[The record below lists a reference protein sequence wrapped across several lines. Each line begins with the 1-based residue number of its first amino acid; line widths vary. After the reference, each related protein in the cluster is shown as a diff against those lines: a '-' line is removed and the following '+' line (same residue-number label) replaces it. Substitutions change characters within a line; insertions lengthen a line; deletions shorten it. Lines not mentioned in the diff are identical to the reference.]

1 MKELTEVQ
9 EVIENEVVQEVEQVE
24 MTTFEELQQ
33 LKKEYEEQTI
43 LLAELK
49 KQAQE
54 NERAAFNMQLK
65 NEGLEMFGELFN
77 TTDKAKQ
84 IEVLKNAVNQLLV
97 QHSYVPSDMAKQDAY
112 DTAIQNGDVQG
123 ALKTKF
129 AKFFGM

>member
-9 EVIENEVVQEVEQVE
+9 EVIENEVVQEVE

-54 NERAAFNMQLK
+54 NERTAFNMQLK
-65 NEGLEMFGELFN
+65 NEGLEMFGELFD